1 MDVECGHAYQAI
13 PEAVK
18 AGLLT
23 EEELDRNLKRV
34 IVARIRLGEIDG
46 IDPWANIPEESVEGP
61 DHQALAL
68 KMAEE
73 TMVLLQNRGGIL
85 PLSPEEPVAVVGPNA
100 DDTTMQWGNYSP
112 VPKETVTLLAALK
125 ERQKDVKYVKG
136 CGHIDAA
143 EDFDAVLKALE
154 GVETVIFAS
163 GITPFM
169 EGEQGDAGG
178 FPGFEGGDRTSIE
191 LPQVQRDLIAALH
204 DAGKKIILVNFS
216 GSAMALEPETRNC
229 EAILQ
234 AWYPGQMGGTAIANV
249 LYGDCNPS
257 GKLPLT
263 FYASTEQLP
272 DFSDYGMKER
282 TYRFFSGKPLWVFG
296 YGQSYTTFKVGRVR
310 VKDGKV
316 VVKVRNTGKCDGDEV
331 VQLYIRRPA
340 DKEGPIRTLR
350 AFKRVSVP
358 AGETVKVEIP
368 LTEDTFLWWDEAAQ
382 DMVPTHGRY
391 VLQVG
396 TSSAK
401 EDLRCRRYRL

>member
-1 MDVECGHAYQAI
+1 M
-13 PEAVK
+13 
-18 AGLLT
+18 
-23 EEELDRNLKRV
+23 
-34 IVARIRLGEIDG
+34 
-46 IDPWANIPEESVEGP
+46 
-61 DHQALAL
+61 
-68 KMAEE
+68 
-73 TMVLLQNRGGIL
+73 
-85 PLSPEEPVAVVGPNA
+85 
-100 DDTTMQWGNYSP
+100 
-112 VPKETVTLLAALK
+112 
-125 ERQKDVKYVKG
+125 
-136 CGHIDAA
+136 
-143 EDFDAVLKALE
+143 
-154 GVETVIFAS
+154 
-163 GITPFM
+163 
-169 EGEQGDAGG
+169 
-178 FPGFEGGDRTSIE
+178 
-191 LPQVQRDLIAALH
+191 
-204 DAGKKIILVNFS
+204 
-216 GSAMALEPETRNC
+216 
-229 EAILQ
+229 Q

-282 TYRFFSGKPLWVFG
+282 TYRFFTGKPLWVFG

-350 AFKRVSVP
+350 AFERVSVP

-368 LTEDTFLWWDEAAQ
+368 LTEDTFLWWDNATQ
-382 DMVPTHGRY
+382 DMIPTHGRY

-401 EDLRCRRYRL
+401 EDLRCRRYRF